1 MATHIFTSAAANY
14 LPKARVLAQS
24 VRRFHPDWIIH
35 LVLCD
40 EPPPGF
46 TDPNYFDSICLLKD
60 LDIPNLKSWL
70 FQHTLVEASTAVK
83 GFALRKLLAHPDCDH
98 VLYFDP
104 DIVILS
110 ALDQLIREFDKSSIL
125 LTPHLV
131 EPETTE
137 QAIVDNELSVLQH
150 GIYNLG
156 FVGVKNSPEG
166 HRFADWWSRR
176 LQSFCFED
184 IPHGLFTDQ
193 RWADLVPAYFSD
205 YQILRDPAYNVCTW
219 NLTHRTVTDSLSDG
233 LLVNGS
239 PIGFYHFSGL
249 DSGSQ
254 QGMLDRYGSEM
265 PALYELREW
274 YLNSCV
280 QADGEQFS
288 RLPWAYDYF
297 DNGERILGI
306 HRLRYRESAS
316 VLALFPDPFV
326 AGDEADSYLAWFN
339 RHDELR
345 PVVQQANVEA
355 EAISE

>member
-24 VRRFHPDWIIH
+24 IRRFHPDWKIH
-35 LVLCD
+35 LILCD
-40 EPPPGF
+40 RPPADL
-46 TDPNYFDSICLLKD
+46 TDPNHFDFIWGLRD
-60 LDIPNLKSWL
+60 LEIPNLKSWL

-166 HRFADWWSRR
+166 HRFADWWSQR
-176 LQSFCFED
+176 LQSFCLDD

-205 YQILRDPAYNVCTW
+205 YRVLRDPIYNVCTW
-219 NLTHRTVTDSLSDG
+219 NLTHRTVTGSLAEA
-233 LLVNGS
+233 LLVNGLS
-239 PIGFYHFSGL
+239 LAFYHFSGF
-249 DSGSQ
+249 DSGAQ
-254 QGMLDRYGSEM
+254 QSMLDRYGASM
-265 PALYELREW
+265 PALYELRKW
-274 YLNSCV
+274 YVDACA
-280 QADGEQFS
+280 QMDEEQFS
-288 RLPWAYDYF
+288 PLPWRYDFF
-297 DNGERILGI
+297 DNGERIQQV
-306 HRLRYRESAS
+306 HRNRYRTSPSLQE
-316 VLALFPDPFV
+316 LFPDPFLT
-326 AGDEADSYLAWFN
+326 S
-339 RHDELR
+339 
-345 PVVQQANVEA
+345 
-355 EAISE
+355 SES